1 MAVSN
6 GGVVVTALL
15 LVLKTKHHSE
25 FRPST
30 RVVSKTSFIETS
42 HLIYFF
48 HVTLHTSCK
57 GRKRKKGKKPTKLCL
72 YLFTLSSTRSSLKL
86 VHYKFS
92 KLLLSHYEMLRH
104 LLSVGELTN
113 VCTV

>member
-57 GRKRKKGKKPTKLCL
+57 GRKKKKKRKKTHKA
-72 YLFTLSSTRSSLKL
+72 LSVSIYSFFYTFISEISSLQILQVAFKSL
-86 VHYKFS
+86 
-92 KLLLSHYEMLRH
+92 
-104 LLSVGELTN
+104 
-113 VCTV
+113 

>member
-57 GRKRKKGKKPTKLCL
+57 GRKRKKGKKPQSFVCI
-72 YLFTLSSTRSSLKL
+72 YLLF
-86 VHYKFS
+86 
-92 KLLLSHYEMLRH
+92 LLHVRL
-104 LLSVGELTN
+104 
-113 VCTV
+113 